1 MFIVRYSLRYI
12 TVQYS
17 LRSKMLRLSRQLR
30 IFNTPS
36 FSAVPSKVTG
46 VVLEYNQGEGYGFVA
61 PDSCLNKR
69 IYCRASDVVNVGR
82 KVDESNE
89 NGRPY
94 LRRGD
99 TVRFEMRFDGVRK
112 QSHATLI
119 EVTGTNSGLDKGHRR
134 TRVEKI
140 GRVDAT
146 DDWDGDRGHGRKK
159 KGSRRQL
166 AE

>member
-1 MFIVRYSLRYI
+1 M
-12 TVQYS
+12 VQYIS
-17 LRSKMLRLSRQLR
+17 QNKMLRLSRQVR

-46 VVLEYNQGEGYGFVA
+46 VVLEYNQGSGFGFVA
-61 PDSCLNKR
+61 PENCLNKR
-69 IYCRASDVVNVGR
+69 IYCRASDIVNVGR
-82 KVDESNE
+82 KVDPSNE

-99 TVRFEMRFDGVRK
+99 TVKFEMRFDGARK

-119 EVTGTNSGLDKGHRR
+119 EVIASNSGLDKGERR
-134 TRVEKI
+134 RRVEKI

-146 DDWDGDRGHGRKK
+146 DDWDGERGYGRKK
-159 KGSRRQL
+159 KESRRQI